1 MVMDFHKFLPA
12 VPPESFATPPHLSP
26 DISEDDM
33 DTSVDA
39 QTSPRGGEV
48 RSPNSTALIMTPWK
62 SMQSGL
68 ADGLLPKVRELT
80 NTCKSLPLRAK
91 KQRSELVRGLATA
104 VGADITNDVQ
114 DSAMLAQRE
123 RRWEEAC
130 KAVHSLHN
138 SARDAAAITGSGIEV
153 EPSSSSTTSKELKF
167 HNSDSTRSGLL
178 EVKVIDIQSAVASDP
193 VCQFSL
199 GTSGEFSGAVELGG
213 EPLRFVVEEVA
224 RCDLRVHV
232 FDRGNKSFDFGHE
245 EFAFAG
251 GAFVPLCRVLR
262 LGGLAARD
270 LSADMEVV
278 LLPLEAIKGADKLEC
293 GFAGAGLISRP
304 SKPLGSVRLHLRLL
318 LGCPAVGFYVLPTFR
333 GELLEAASIRH
344 AATLDDP
351 MSVLKA
357 VASAVQ
363 RLAASLD
370 FSTYVEAWCQLR
382 NEVASGVLLY
392 VLWTL
397 AMLVLPLHAAPACCL
412 VAVVLLVR
420 RTTWLDAKQSVERP
434 LKLYIEKKREPDEQS
449 LVELGKSHL
458 AQGFQVQIGI
468 MRTVQRLNEVAAAV
482 ERVHYLLS
490 KGDIH
495 VRACALAAATLT
507 TLQVTVALWLRLVVF
522 RSVQLPVVSWAIG
535 CIFLL
540 PERGMQV
547 FQILVDTLRELHHRL
562 ATKVLQDS
570 LRSFWSRVPDAVE
583 AQHLELCA
591 QNVAIL

>member
-1 MVMDFHKFLPA
+1 MA
-12 VPPESFATPPHLSP
+12 
-26 DISEDDM
+26 
-33 DTSVDA
+33 
-39 QTSPRGGEV
+39 
-48 RSPNSTALIMTPWK
+48 PWK

-68 ADGLLPKVRELT
+68 ENGLLPKVRELT

-91 KQRSELVRGLATA
+91 QQRSELVRGLATA

-123 RRWEEAC
+123 RRWEESC
-130 KAVHSLHN
+130 KAVHTLHN
-138 SARDAAAITGSGIEV
+138 PLRAAALGSGIEV
-153 EPSSSSTTSKELKF
+153 DQSSATSKELKF
-167 HNSDSTRSGLL
+167 HKADFVLGGVL
-178 EVKVIDIQSAVASDP
+178 EVKVLDIQSAVASDP

-199 GTSGEFSGAVELGG
+199 GTSGEFSGAVELGA
-213 EPLRFVVEEVA
+213 EPLRFLVEEVA

-251 GAFVPLCRVLR
+251 GAFVPLCSMLR
-262 LGGLAARD
+262 LGGLASKD
-270 LSADMEVV
+270 LSADMEVA
-278 LLPLEAIKGADKLEC
+278 LLPLEAMKGADKLEC
-293 GFAGAGLISRP
+293 GFAGAGLIARP
-304 SKPLGSVRLHLRLL
+304 SKPLGAVRLHLRLL
-318 LGCPAVGFYVLPTFR
+318 LGCPAVTFYVLPAFR
-333 GELLEAASIRH
+333 GELLEAASVRH

-370 FSTYVEAWCQLR
+370 FSTYIEAWCQLR
-382 NEVASGVLLY
+382 NEPASGMLLY

-397 AMLVLPLHAAPACCL
+397 AMLVLPVHAAPACCL

-420 RTTWLDAKQSVERP
+420 RTTWLDAKRVVDRP
-434 LKLYIEKKREPDEQS
+434 LKLYIEKKKDPDEQS

-490 KGDIH
+490 KGDMH
-495 VRACALAAATLT
+495 VRACALAAATMA
-507 TLQVTVALWLRLVVF
+507 TLQVTVVLWLRLVVF
-522 RSVQLPVVSWAIG
+522 RSVQLPVVSWAVG

-540 PERGMQV
+540 PEKGMQV
-547 FQILVDTLRELHHRL
+547 FQMLKDALCELFHHL
-562 ATKVLQDS
+562 AIKIVQDA
-570 LRSFWSRVPDAVE
+570 LASFWSRVPDAVE

-591 QNVAIL
+591 QNFAIL